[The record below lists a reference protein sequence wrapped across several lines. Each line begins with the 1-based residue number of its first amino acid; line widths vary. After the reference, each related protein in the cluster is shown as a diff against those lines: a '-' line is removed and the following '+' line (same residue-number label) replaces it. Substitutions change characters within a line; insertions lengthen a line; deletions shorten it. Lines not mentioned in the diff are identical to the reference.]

1 MGRLQRGFMKVD
13 DDVLTMTLS
22 PGKSRDALGR
32 IADSPNSDLR
42 ELHVD
47 LLDEEQ
53 TLTVTYTYRSQF

>member
-1 MGRLQRGFMKVD
+1 MKVD

-22 PGKSRDALGR
+22 PCKSRDALGR

-42 ELHVD
+42 VLHVD